1 MEQAMAELPLALFTT
16 LAPVGVG
23 AFVLFAIAFFTVK
36 FSDEQLK
43 KIDMMTLVPL
53 GFILVGFA
61 PSFLYRAHPQGALYG
76 VVGWEVSPLSNEMVV
91 GAIAFL
97 LAVVYWIFAMAGKLG
112 ILARKIFCTVLAV
125 VGVVFSFLVGL
136 SYVTPTIISWYVIF
150 PPFEILG
157 FSLLGGMV
165 LGTFVLALSGALP
178 SAKSANLF
186 KVTVMIVAAIGFF
199 LGVGSMFS
207 HLGYV
212 DTLATAT
219 TSGTVLV
226 AGVVGYVG
234 MFVVCLLVA
243 LVLEIIALYKSST
256 TLIMGL
262 GVAWGLAGIV
272 IARLVFYALQMPSG
286 L

>member
-1 MEQAMAELPLALFTT
+1 MDQAMAEFPLALFTT

-23 AFVLFAIAFFTVK
+23 AFALLAIAFFTVR
-36 FSDEQLK
+36 FSDEELK

-53 GFILVGFA
+53 GFILGGFA
-61 PSFLYRAHPQGALYG
+61 LSFLYSTNPQSALCG
-76 VVGWEVSPLSNEMVV
+76 IVGWGFSPLSNEMVAGV
-91 GAIAFL
+91 LTFL
-97 LAVVYWIFAMAGKLG
+97 LAVVYWVFAMAGKLG
-112 ILARKIFCTVLAV
+112 ILARKIFCTVVAAL
-125 VGVVFSFLVGL
+125 GIVFSFLVGL
-136 SYVTPTIISWYVIF
+136 AYVTPAVVSWYVIF

-165 LGTFVLALSGALP
+165 LGTFVLALSGAL
-178 SAKSANLF
+178 STAKSTNLF

-219 TSGTVLV
+219 ASGTVLV

-234 MFVVCLLVA
+234 MFVVCLLLA